1 MPLGNMIEQNKPEE
15 LQNLVKSEETPIY
28 QTTNLV
34 DWEELNALLKQMKTN
49 LDSTSTSLELQEHLK
64 QIVEKMNILA
74 LEQNHV
80 SRSFSILQEELEKAQ
95 ESRQKAIKSQ
105 NGYIQSLEARL
116 KDLREQVKVNQKEL
130 QENQIQQFQQM
141 MKDLEQLSEKWNKEN
156 RLQAART
163 ESLRQD
169 LLKFVTN
176 LKQES
181 KPTLKETLMVNGL
194 KTGVVVLLTSTIWVL
209 LTLLTR

>member
-1 MPLGNMIEQNKPEE
+1 MTLGNMIEQNKPKE
-15 LQNLVKSEETPIY
+15 LQDQIKSEEASPY
-28 QTTNLV
+28 QTNNQV
-34 DWEELNALLKQMKTN
+34 DWDELNALLKQMKTN
-49 LDSTSTSLELQEHLK
+49 LDSTSTSSELQEHLK

-80 SRSFSILQEELEKAQ
+80 SRSFSILQEELKKAQ
-95 ESRQKAIKSQ
+95 ESREKAIKSQ

-116 KDLREQVKVNQKEL
+116 KDLKEQIKVNQEEL
-130 QENQIQQFQQM
+130 QENQIKQFQQTIE
-141 MKDLEQLSEKWNKEN
+141 DLKQLSEKLNKEHK
-156 RLQAART
+156 QQVART
-163 ESLRQD
+163 RLLRQELID
-169 LLKFVTN
+169 FTMKF
-176 LKQES
+176 KQES

>member
-1 MPLGNMIEQNKPEE
+1 MIEQNKPEVI
-15 LQNLVKSEETPIY
+15 QNLVKSKETPMY
-28 QTTNLV
+28 QTNNQV
-34 DWEELNALLKQMKTN
+34 DWNELNELLKQLKTN
-49 LDSTSTSLELQEHLK
+49 LDSTSTSSELQEHLK

-80 SRSFSILQEELEKAQ
+80 SRSFSILQEELKKSQ
-95 ESRQKAIKSQ
+95 ESREKAIKSQ

-116 KDLREQVKVNQKEL
+116 KDLKEQTIE
-130 QENQIQQFQQM
+130 
-141 MKDLEQLSEKWNKEN
+141 DLKQLSEKLNKEH
-156 RLQAART
+156 LQQVART
-163 ESLRQD
+163 RLLRQELID
-169 LLKFVTN
+169 FTMKF
-176 LKQES
+176 KQES